1 MKKKLVIISLIVI
14 FIIAISILGFYA
26 YTNYRDSQISLIN
39 ENIEIEYGESY
50 NPIIEELIDLD
61 KYNFIDLDKVSLKND
76 MVINEEK
83 GYSDVGEY
91 TIHIYY
97 KDIELI
103 QNVIVKDSIS
113 PKIEINERFEMP
125 YNTNLENY
133 NFKDYIKVIDLS
145 ETKEYNIDFSNVNK
159 EVAGEYTATIKVEDI
174 YNNKSQKEF
183 KIIIQEKQEEIIS
196 NEMPSTNESKIISNQ
211 NNSSNY
217 NTNTQNTGKT
227 STANNNNNSK
237 SKTSTSSQTT
247 TGQTKPN
254 NNQSNTQTTQKN
266 IAYWCVDGGSHHIA
280 GDGPNEH
287 GYYKTW
293 DSANQA
299 FKEYTKDW
307 DSCNYKVDVC
317 ACGLYYFW
325 TVK

>member
-1 MKKKLVIISLIVI
+1 
-14 FIIAISILGFYA
+14 
-26 YTNYRDSQISLIN
+26 
-39 ENIEIEYGESY
+39 
-50 NPIIEELIDLD
+50 
-61 KYNFIDLDKVSLKND
+61 
-76 MVINEEK
+76 MVINEEN
-83 GYSDVGEY
+83 GYPDVGEY
-91 TIHIYY
+91 NIHIYY
-97 KDIELI
+97 KEIELI

-113 PKIEINERFEMP
+113 PKIEINEKFELP
-125 YNTNLENY
+125 YNTDLENY
-133 NFKDYIKVIDLS
+133 NFKDYIKVSDLS

-159 EVAGEYTATIKVEDI
+159 EVAGEYTATIEVEDI

-196 NEMPSTNESKIISNQ
+196 NEIPSTNESKIISNQ
-211 NNSSNY
+211 NNSSKY
-217 NTNTQNTGKT
+217 NNTTQNTRKT
-227 STANNNNNSK
+227 PTANNNSK
-237 SKTSTSSQTT
+237 AQTSTSSQTT
-247 TGQTKPN
+247 TSQSQNKTN

-266 IAYWCVDGGSHHIA
+266 TAYWCVDGGSHHIA